1 MMKRKYLHPNIAIVN
16 SSSKEML
23 LSSRGVT
30 GDNGIGYGGVDDGS
44 HDPASKES
52 DTQDIWED
60 DVVIQKN
67 NLWDE

>member
-1 MMKRKYLHPNIAIVN
+1 
-16 SSSKEML
+16 ML

-67 NLWDE
+67 YLWDE